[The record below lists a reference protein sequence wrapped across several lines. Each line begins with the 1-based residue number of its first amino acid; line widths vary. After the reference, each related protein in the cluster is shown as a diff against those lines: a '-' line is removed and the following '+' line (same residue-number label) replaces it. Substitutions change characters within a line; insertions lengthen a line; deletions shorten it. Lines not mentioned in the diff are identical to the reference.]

1 MNALRISIIVPT
13 FNSALTIE
21 HALQS
26 VFSQSQNAC
35 EVIVIDGG
43 STDATLSIIQQHHT
57 RIAHVVSEKDN
68 GIYDAINKGLNLAS
82 GEWIFILGS
91 DDTLD
96 HVDVFT
102 EMLAAATPTT
112 QLIFGNVKYI
122 GIKQTLVPLQ
132 HVSSFSKKLY
142 WKNTLH
148 QQGVL
153 YRRDLFAHFRF
164 NTNYKVLADYDLHLH
179 LFNEKAA
186 STSVPI
192 TVARCAAQG
201 LSKRFKWN
209 LYREELTIKRKRLS
223 LALWLMN
230 IPWVM
235 SKFLLKQL
243 P

>member
-1 MNALRISIIVPT
+1 MSTQRISVIIPT
-13 FNSALTIE
+13 FNSAPTLE
-21 HALQS
+21 RALHS
-26 VFSQSQNAC
+26 VFAQSSCAL

-43 STDATLSIIQQHHT
+43 STDATLGIIQQYRT

-96 HVDVFT
+96 HADVFT
-102 EMLAAATPTT
+102 EMLSTAPPTT
-112 QLIFGNVKYI
+112 QLICGNVNYI
-122 GIKQTLVPLQ
+122 GVKQSLVPLQ

-153 YRRDLFAHFRF
+153 YHRDLFAQFRF
-164 NTNYKVLADYDLHLH
+164 NTNYKVLADYDLHLR
-179 LFNEKAA
+179 LLNEKAA
-186 STSVPI
+186 STCVPI

-201 LSKRFKWN
+201 LSKRFNWS
-209 LYREELTIKRKRLS
+209 LYKEELTIKRKRLS